1 MEINQFKRPNQIER
15 ITNLLKELEKIH
27 KNMILAL
34 FYAYDEEIGKIDIHT
49 GEIIYFKNGVSE
61 SCQKKAESSKEPGEA
76 TSTTTNG
83 NSTTKEESS
92 SNSSPTDST

>member
-1 MEINQFKRPNQIER
+1 MEINQFKRP
-15 ITNLLKELEKIH
+15 TNLLKELEKIH

-34 FYAYDEEIGKIDIHT
+34 NQIERIFYAYDEEIGKIDIHT